1 MFINFLGFQRI
12 ENCVA
17 LIFRLSVL
25 SSFDFSFSF
34 YRRALPQKM
43 CSQLWNQIYCRQ
55 GRRAGWV
62 SSSAYIR
69 NISMCIIRTQGRRK
83 NGVITLNWGS
93 IFSCF
98 FLLFRGGSWFFIH
111 TGLCRKSN
119 LRWNFRFPPGTTQAG
134 RCLTAVL
141 NGNRYTS
148 RDKRRH
154 SKDYF
159 CSR

>member
-1 MFINFLGFQRI
+1 M
-12 ENCVA
+12 
-17 LIFRLSVL
+17 
-25 SSFDFSFSF
+25 
-34 YRRALPQKM
+34 
-43 CSQLWNQIYCRQ
+43 
-55 GRRAGWV
+55 

-83 NGVITLNWGS
+83 KGVITLEGLFFN
-93 IFSCF
+93 F

-119 LRWNFRFPPGTTQAG
+119 LRLNFRFPPGTTQAG

-141 NGNRYTS
+141 NGNWYTS
-148 RDKRRH
+148 RDKRIRH

-159 CSR
+159 CSRWLVICEGVSLRRKLFPEELFNLFCKNFLHGD